1 MPHKTIGENLKLTL
15 PNTKSR
21 IQRERVKLSE
31 RFLAYCVVSSNET
44 GDMVSFEIEPACIA
58 LKNEPI
64 QIENEI

>member
-31 RFLAYCVVSSNET
+31 RFLACCVFSFNEI
-44 GDMVSFEIEPACIA
+44 GDMVCVDVKAACSA
-58 LKNEPI
+58 LKN
-64 QIENEI
+64 